1 MKKLFSAILVLGLFA
16 SCLLAEHTKI
26 GGKWQLSL
34 DTPHGTV
41 QGALELQQD
50 GSKLTGT
57 YDGPHGAMRLTGTVD
72 GTKVSFSLEVPGGQ
86 ESFAFSGALEGS
98 NKMTGSTAVGGSWAA
113 TRE

>member
-26 GGKWQLSL
+26 AGKWQLSL

-41 QGALELQQD
+41 QGAFELQQD

-57 YDGPHGAMRLTGTVD
+57 YDGPHGAMKVTGTVD
-72 GTKVSFSLEVPGGQ
+72 GKKVSFTLEVPGGQ
-86 ESFAFSGALEGS
+86 EAFTFSGALEGS
-98 NKMTGSTAVGGSWAA
+98 NKMSGSTAPGVSWAA
-113 TRE
+113 TCE

>member
-1 MKKLFSAILVLGLFA
+1 
-16 SCLLAEHTKI
+16 
-26 GGKWQLSL
+26 
-34 DTPHGTV
+34 
-41 QGALELQQD
+41 
-50 GSKLTGT
+50 
-57 YDGPHGAMRLTGTVD
+57 MRLTGTVD